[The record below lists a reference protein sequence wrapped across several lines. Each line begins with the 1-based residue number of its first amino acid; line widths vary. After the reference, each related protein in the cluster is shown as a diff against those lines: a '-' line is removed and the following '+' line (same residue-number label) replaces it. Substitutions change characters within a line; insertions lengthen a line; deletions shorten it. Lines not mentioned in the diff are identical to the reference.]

1 MKRNPKC
8 IPFATHHYP
17 VRIFFVPTRADWDA
31 VMRDVGIAG
40 ESYAQ
45 QGGQVTSATCEG
57 HEDRIFICFGDQC
70 DKSTW
75 EEVVGVM
82 AHECVHVLQNVEES
96 INGKLGDEPQAYFV
110 QSLLL
115 WLIAEYRKAG
125 RGWRDGE

>member
-1 MKRNPKC
+1 
-8 IPFATHHYP
+8 
-17 VRIFFVPTRADWDA
+17 
-31 VMRDVGIAG
+31 
-40 ESYAQ
+40 
-45 QGGQVTSATCEG
+45 
-57 HEDRIFICFGDQC
+57 
-70 DKSTW
+70 
-75 EEVVGVM
+75 VM